1 MFRISER
8 FRDKAWQR
16 VVRRGITPVTIGVVI
31 AGGYVVA
38 LAGNS
43 GWLSGAVTAAAAASL
58 LFTRISPLWLLAGGG
73 VLGGLG
79 LL

>member
-1 MFRISER
+1 
-8 FRDKAWQR
+8 
-16 VVRRGITPVTIGVVI
+16 VRRGITPVTIGVVI